1 MAGKA
6 LVPALALALGLLA
19 TQAQAQTLEAVR
31 ARGHLLCGVQDGI
44 PGFSARD
51 NAGNWAGLDVDYCRA
66 LAAAIFDDPA
76 KVDYPPV
83 SPSQR
88 VENLANGALDV
99 LMRARWSMTRD
110 TEQGVGLVGAL
121 FYDGQGFVSRADGV
135 ASALELDGKTVC
147 VEAGAAAA
155 LNLADYAGANGL
167 DIEVEA
173 LPSHEEVV
181 SAYLEG
187 RCSAYTANASAI
199 AAERT
204 RFPDPSA
211 HRILPEIISKEP
223 LGPLVRSGDADWFT
237 ITRWT
242 YFALLDAE
250 ELGVTHANVDD
261 MLGSENP
268 EIRRLLGVEGNFGEP
283 MGLTADWAYR
293 IVKHVGNYGEL
304 FDREVGPATPLALE
318 RGLNALWTDGGIQY
332 APPIR

>member
-1 MAGKA
+1 
-6 LVPALALALGLLA
+6 
-19 TQAQAQTLEAVR
+19 
-31 ARGHLLCGVQDGI
+31 
-44 PGFSARD
+44 
-51 NAGNWAGLDVDYCRA
+51 
-66 LAAAIFDDPA
+66 
-76 KVDYPPV
+76 
-83 SPSQR
+83 
-88 VENLANGALDV
+88 
-99 LMRARWSMTRD
+99 
-110 TEQGVGLVGAL
+110 VGLVGAL